1 MTPANDVVRA
11 RVSKELKTQA
21 TAVLA
26 SIGLTPSDAFRM
38 LLVRIVAE
46 RALPFA
52 PLVPNEETVAA
63 MVESREGKLDTF
75 TNLEDLMAAIDA
87 ED

>member
-1 MTPANDVVRA
+1 MTTANVVVRA

-75 TNLEDLMAAIDA
+75 ANLEDLMAAIDA